1 MLRVNTMENLNNQEK
16 PTKILIMGLDN
27 SGKTSILI
35 SLRKDANILTYF
47 SLRPTKGVAIEKF
60 EGQNIVCWDLGGQ
73 KKYREEHIKDLGKY
87 IKETDKIIFV
97 IDVQDIKRYEL
108 ALEYLNRIVEN
119 LISSNSNLDFSIF
132 LHKYD
137 PNLNKLAKFKDIDNL
152 IESQLVSEVRKTIS
166 SKFNYDIFKTTI
178 YTIFEKTSY

>member
-1 MLRVNTMENLNNQEK
+1 MENDQEK

-27 SGKTSILI
+27 CGKTSILI
-35 SLRKDANILTYF
+35 SLRKDANILSYF

-73 KKYREEHIKDLGKY
+73 KKYREEY
-87 IKETDKIIFV
+87 IKNLEKYVNNTDKIIFV
-97 IDVQDIKRYEL
+97 IDVQDIKRYKL
-108 ALEYLNRIVEN
+108 ALEYLNKVVIN
-119 LISSNSNLDFSIF
+119 LQNTESIDFSIF

-152 IESQLVSEVRKTIS
+152 IESNIVSEIRKTIPS
-166 SKFNYDIFKTTI
+166 SFNFDIFKTTI
-178 YTIFEKTSY
+178 YTVFEKTSY

>member
-1 MLRVNTMENLNNQEK
+1 METDQEK

-35 SLRKDANILTYF
+35 SLRNDANILSYF

-73 KKYREEHIKDLGKY
+73 KKYREEYLKDLGKY
-87 IKETDKIIFV
+87 VKETDKIIFV
-97 IDVQDIKRYEL
+97 IDVQDIKRFEV
-108 ALEYLNRIVEN
+108 ALEYLNKVVNN
-119 LISSNSNLDFSIF
+119 LQKTDSIDFSIF

-137 PNLNKLAKFKDIDNL
+137 PNLNKLSKFKDIDNI
-152 IESQLVSEVRKTIS
+152 IESKLVSEIKKIIPS
-166 SKFNYDIFKTTI
+166 NFNYDIFKTTI
-178 YTIFEKTSY
+178 YTVFEKTSY

>member
-1 MLRVNTMENLNNQEK
+1 MENDQKK

-35 SLRKDANILTYF
+35 SLRKDANILSYF

-73 KKYREEHIKDLGKY
+73 KKYREEY
-87 IKETDKIIFV
+87 IKNLEKYVNKTDKIIFV
-97 IDVQDIKRYEL
+97 IDVQDIKRYKL
-108 ALEYLNRIVEN
+108 ALEYLNKIVNN
-119 LISSNSNLDFSIF
+119 LQITGSIDFSIF

-137 PNLNKLAKFKDIDNL
+137 PNLNKLAKFKDIDHL
-152 IESQLVSEVRKTIS
+152 IESNVVSEIRKTIPS
-166 SKFNYDIFKTTI
+166 NFNYDIFKTTI
-178 YTIFEKTSY
+178 YTVFEKTSY

>member
-1 MLRVNTMENLNNQEK
+1 MENLNDQDK

-35 SLRKDANILTYF
+35 SLRKDANILSYF

-73 KKYREEHIKDLGKY
+73 KKYREEY
-87 IKETDKIIFV
+87 IKNLEKYVNKTDKIIFV
-97 IDVQDIKRYEL
+97 IDVQDIKRYKL
-108 ALEYLNRIVEN
+108 ALEYLNKIVN
-119 LISSNSNLDFSIF
+119 NFQNMGSISIDFSIF

-137 PNLNKLAKFKDIDNL
+137 PNLNKLAKFKDIDNI
-152 IESQLVSEVRKTIS
+152 IESNVVSEIRKTIPS
-166 SKFNYDIFKTTI
+166 NFNYDIFKTTI
-178 YTIFEKTSY
+178 YTVFEKISY